1 MSPKKDSKASK
12 ESHLPDSSRRV
23 FVKRVAYV
31 APTLLT
37 FSAVASMAQPGS
49 GMTQNDPPRV

>member
-1 MSPKKDSKASK
+1 MSVKKASQ
-12 ESHLPDSSRRV
+12 LPDSSRRV
-23 FVKRVAYV
+23 FVKKMAYV

-49 GMTQNDPPRV
+49 CPGGDTCVG